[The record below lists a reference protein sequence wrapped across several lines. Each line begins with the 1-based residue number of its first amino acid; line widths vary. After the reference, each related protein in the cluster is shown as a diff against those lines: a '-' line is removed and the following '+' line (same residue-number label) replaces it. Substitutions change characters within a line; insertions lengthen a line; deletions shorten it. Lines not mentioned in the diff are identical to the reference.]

1 VLYVWIGEVVVVNVK
16 RPRKE
21 LHITFMDLLECGG
34 MRAHSIDLVIEI
46 GDRKIALI
54 FVFIFESAVKNIV
67 MYGPPEAMHRKPQL
81 QLHRKRPEDSGR
93 LLRKIMEHDGRAEK
107 MTEERGR

>member
-1 VLYVWIGEVVVVNVK
+1 MAGEGSDEGQNKVLTKFQQYKARCSLPAARCPGHGRW
-16 RPRKE
+16 
-21 LHITFMDLLECGG
+21 
-34 MRAHSIDLVIEI
+34 
-46 GDRKIALI
+46 
-54 FVFIFESAVKNIV
+54 IV

-81 QLHRKRPEDSGR
+81 QLHRKQPEDSGR